1 MHELILHHY
10 DASPFAEKARLM
22 LGFKQLSWR
31 SVDIP
36 RIMPKPD
43 LLALTG
49 GYRKTPVLQ
58 VGADIYCDTALIAR
72 RLEAEKATPSLFP
85 EGQEFVVASFAQ
97 WADSVVFQ
105 HAVSLVFQ
113 PESMAVRLGKLPAE
127 VVKAFM
133 ADRAGLFSGG
143 SASRLPAEQAQHNW
157 PGLMQRLELQLQREE
172 GEFLFGNASIAD
184 FALAHPLWF
193 LKGTPVTAP
202 LVDNYPAVAAWLA
215 RVLAFG
221 HGSNSVMSAAEAIE
235 IARAATPAAL
245 PEEAFGD
252 TNGLQPGQRV
262 AVSATDYGV
271 DPVEGELL
279 FAGREELIVARDDER
294 AGRVHVHFPRLG
306 FKIEAR

>member
-22 LGFKQLSWR
+22 LGYKQLSWR

-36 RIMPKPD
+36 RMMPKPD
-43 LLALTG
+43 LTALTG

-113 PESMAVRLGKLPAE
+113 PESMAVRMGKLPAE
-127 VVKAFM
+127 VIKAFM

-184 FALAHPLWF
+184 FAQAHPLWF

-202 LVDNYPAVAAWLA
+202 LVDDYPAVAAWLG

-221 HGSNSVMSAAEAIE
+221 HGSSSAMSAAEAIE

-245 PEEAFGD
+245 PDEPFGD
-252 TNGLQPGQRV
+252 ASGLQAGQRV

-279 FAGREELIVARDDER
+279 FAGVEELILARDDER

-306 FKIEAR
+306 FKVEAR

>member
-43 LLALTG
+43 LMALTG

-97 WADSVVFQ
+97 WADSVVFL

-113 PESMAVRLGKLPAE
+113 PESMAVRLGKLSAE
-127 VVKAFM
+127 VIKAFM

-202 LVDNYPAVAAWLA
+202 LVDDYPAVAAWLA

-221 HGSNSVMSAAEAIE
+221 HGSSSAMSAAEAIE

-245 PEEAFGD
+245 PDEACGD
-252 TNGLQPGQRV
+252 VNGLQPGQRV

-294 AGRVHVHFPRLG
+294 AGRVHVHFPRQD